1 MCRERMERPVKTGM
15 ASRTRLSPA
24 ERSRLERWE
33 VKTLARVIHPDH
45 GMVIVPH
52 RSNLSAIMNAA
63 EVWRCSWSSITDAE
77 VLPPEKPTHK
87 GVLLPPVFPT

>member
-1 MCRERMERPVKTGM
+1 MYRERVERPVRTGLEHR
-15 ASRTRLSPA
+15 ARLSPA

-63 EVWRCSWSSITDAE
+63 EVWGCSWSSITDAE
-77 VLPPEKPTHK
+77 VWQAKP
-87 GVLLPPVFPT
+87 GDVPVKRPYII